1 MALVTKQRSQKP
13 FPWWPLI
20 LLIVSV
26 YLFWVLP
33 YQREDKGVQVEF
45 EQPESKK

>member
-1 MALVTKQRSQKP
+1 MALETKQRSQKR

-20 LLIVSV
+20 LLIASV

-33 YQREDKGVQVEF
+33 YQRGKQPVRVEF
-45 EQPESKK
+45 EQPQEKK